1 MVHSQFSLSWD
12 SHKSIMCNGFS
23 TLQQNGEFVDMTIAA
38 DGHFVKVHQM
48 VMAMASPYLKELIT
62 SAPCQHPVI
71 FLNNVSHKTL
81 CSLLEYVYMG
91 EVLLPAESLALF
103 VETAKSLHI
112 KGLESLSSS
121 ECLPVRMGTN
131 ISQLETSE
139 FKNILTSS
147 DEKTEQMNL
156 PVTRKIALKTYSN
169 TKTPGPFKTKIHV
182 PDNVPIMSDYAMA
195 DDTAHD
201 SDDDHDFQNQTAANS
216 MLDATPGTE
225 KHSSNLQ
232 FTVSIRGSLQIILN
246 RYIYNLH
253 SVTHRTGVRRWRCV
267 DYRNHKC
274 MAYVVS
280 DKNVVIG
287 RGNLHNHPFHDKKI
301 LSKIE
306 KNVVYSAL
314 DDVEGYKD
322 KEPTEDPAKDVN
334 AMEHDSEYLS
344 LDFSEDNEPCSI
356 IKQLKHSET

>member
-1 MVHSQFSLSWD
+1 MAVYYRVGPVT
-12 SHKSIMCNGFS
+12 K
-23 TLQQNGEFVDMTIAA
+23 NGEFVDMTIAA

-71 FLNNVSHKTL
+71 FLNNVNHKTL
-81 CSLLEYVYMG
+81 CSLLEYVYTG
-91 EVLLPAESLALF
+91 EVLLPAENLATF
-103 VETAKSLHI
+103 VETARSLHI
-112 KGLESLSSS
+112 KGLESLASS
-121 ECLPVRMGTN
+121 EYLPMRMGTN
-131 ISQLETSE
+131 ISQLETNELS
-139 FKNILTSS
+139 NILTSS
-147 DEKTEQMNL
+147 TDNTEQMNL
-156 PVTRKIALKTYSN
+156 PVTRKIALKACSKST
-169 TKTPGPFKTKIHV
+169 TPAALKSRL
-182 PDNVPIMSDYAMA
+182 NVPENVPEVTDYAMA
-195 DDTAHD
+195 DDTAHHL
-201 SDDDHDFQNQTAANS
+201 SDDDHDFRIQPSANS
-216 MLDATPGTE
+216 MLETTPDSE
-225 KHSSNLQ
+225 KYSSNLQ

-280 DKNVVIG
+280 NKNVVVG

-322 KEPTEDPAKDVN
+322 KEPTADSGKDAN
-334 AMEHDSEYLS
+334 AMEHDNEYLS
-344 LDFSEDNEPCSI
+344 LDFSEENEPCSI
-356 IKQLKHSET
+356 IKHE